1 MARENP
7 RAGVSFAGEIFAAQ
21 QDKLRL
27 EVEME
32 LCRKKINRLRLGYA
46 EDASAHPSAEKPGG
60 FLF

>member
-7 RAGVSFAGEIFAAQ
+7 REGVSFAGEIFAAQ

-27 EVEME
+27 EVEIE
-32 LCRKKINRLRLGYA
+32 LRRKKINRLRLGYS
-46 EDASAHPSAEKPGG
+46 EDAPAQPPAETPGG